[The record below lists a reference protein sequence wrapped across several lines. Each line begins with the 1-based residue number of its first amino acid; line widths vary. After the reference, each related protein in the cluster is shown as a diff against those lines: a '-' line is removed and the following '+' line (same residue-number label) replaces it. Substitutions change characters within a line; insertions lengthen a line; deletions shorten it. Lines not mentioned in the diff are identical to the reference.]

1 MRRRRISRSPDRFRE
16 PPLLGGRYDPNE
28 ILAPE
33 QSTEILV
40 KVGYYGLPRY
50 HGRRLVGVGQSD
62 RIFAVIRVV
71 PRKVFFV
78 PKAYC
83 CLRDF
88 LFLDLPTGSDKERVC
103 MKHIRIADT
112 TLCQGNYT
120 FKEKIEI
127 ARQLEKLGVDVIE
140 LPAITEVRSDTLLV
154 RTMASFVKSSTLS
167 VAAGAD
173 MDSIDRAAAALEGA
187 AKQIGRAHV

>member
-1 MRRRRISRSPDRFRE
+1 
-16 PPLLGGRYDPNE
+16 
-28 ILAPE
+28 
-33 QSTEILV
+33 
-40 KVGYYGLPRY
+40 
-50 HGRRLVGVGQSD
+50 
-62 RIFAVIRVV
+62 
-71 PRKVFFV
+71 
-78 PKAYC
+78 
-83 CLRDF
+83 
-88 LFLDLPTGSDKERVC
+88 

-154 RTMASFVKSSTLS
+154 RTMASFVKNATLS

-187 AKQIGRAHV
+187 NKPQIRIQLPVSPVGMEYTCRKKADKMLLWIAEAVSAAKAKGVAVEFTAVDGR